1 MRIKKYFLA
10 SALILIAIVLVSCA
24 SSPKNNEPKASLS
37 ILSQE
42 DIKNGYLGSNP
53 NENPYMEPL
62 SLVRGRQTEFVIVR
76 MNISIASEASV
87 NFYANVRNENG
98 ENLAELKTKDEFFR
112 FWQGWQGDPILNR
125 QRELNIQQTY
135 IPASD
140 FSLKPGNYTYYAVLM
155 AKYPIPRPAKI
166 HAELNV
172 SGISPAILD
181 IPLADPSVGRPKGL
195 F

>member
-10 SALILIAIVLVSCA
+10 FALILIAIALVSCA

-62 SLVRGRQTEFVIVR
+62 SLVRGRQTEFVIIR
-76 MNISIASEASV
+76 INISISSEASV
-87 NFYANVRNENG
+87 NFYASVKNETG
-98 ENLAELKTKDEFFR
+98 ENLADLKTKDEFIR
-112 FWQGWQGDPILNR
+112 FWQGWQGDPMLNR

-172 SGISPAILD
+172 SGVSPAILD

>member
-62 SLVRGRQTEFVIVR
+62 SLVRGRQTEFVIIR
-76 MNISIASEASV
+76 INISISSEASV
-87 NFYANVRNENG
+87 NFYASVKNETG
-98 ENLAELKTKDEFFR
+98 ENLADLKTKDEFIR